1 MLLFRVTGSFEWYNK
16 GNVRQL
22 AMNRTRGFVN
32 LNKYKSGK
40 AIKRLKAV
48 PDKRGLKGQI
58 QGKK

>member
-1 MLLFRVTGSFEWYNK
+1 
-16 GNVRQL
+16 
-22 AMNRTRGFVN
+22 MNRTRGFVN

-48 PDKRGLKGQI
+48 PDKHRLKGQR